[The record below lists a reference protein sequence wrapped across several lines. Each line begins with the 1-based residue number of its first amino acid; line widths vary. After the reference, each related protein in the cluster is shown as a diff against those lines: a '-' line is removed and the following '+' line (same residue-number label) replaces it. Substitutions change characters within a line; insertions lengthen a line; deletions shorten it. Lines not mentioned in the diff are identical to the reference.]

1 MPSHELVPENNPTRL
16 TGLLTRHDFHHMGTI
31 LISSHPELKFAILVL
46 DISNFKSVNVFCGR
60 EKGNEMLIYIAD
72 FFREFWKD
80 LTLVS
85 HFRADTFAMLM
96 PFGDKQELVDM
107 ALTIHAHI
115 EAFDLPFK
123 VLPAIGIC
131 IAPSSDTPANNMC
144 DYATMAMKEIK
155 GKFYAK
161 YAFFDESSFDR
172 LLMEKQIE
180 NDIVKAMETGQLQAY
195 IQPKV
200 DMRNG
205 EIVGGEAL
213 VRWIHPSMGVI
224 SPGKFIPVLEKNG
237 LIIDVDFVIWTQVFT
252 WIGKRLKE
260 GKKVVPV
267 SINISQ
273 MHAFDPTFKERL
285 ISLSKRFDVPPSL
298 VILELTES
306 TFLNNTAT
314 MFQSMQELRR
324 YGFSFSMD
332 DFGTGYSTMT
342 MLKDQPVN
350 EVKIDKGFI
359 DNIEDI
365 HAQIILNNIT
375 CMLRELEKKI
385 IVEGVETPFQQDF
398 LVQHECFDAQGFLY
412 YKPMPVPEYEELL
425 NRQ

>member
-1 MPSHELVPENNPTRL
+1 MQPIELIPENNPTRL
-16 TGLLTRHDFHHMGTI
+16 TGLLTRHDFHHMGTKI
-31 LISSHPELKFAILVL
+31 ISSCPEQTFAILVL
-46 DISNFKSVNVFCGR
+46 DISNFKSVNVFCSR
-60 EKGNEMLIYIAD
+60 EKGNELLIYIAD
-72 FFREFWKD
+72 FFRSYWKD

-96 PFGDKQELVDM
+96 PFTDQQELIDM
-107 ALTIHAHI
+107 ALKIHSHI

-123 VLPAIGIC
+123 ILPAVGIC
-131 IAPSSDTPANNMC
+131 IAPSPDTPANNMC
-144 DYATMAMKEIK
+144 DYATMAMKSIK

-161 YAFFDESSFDR
+161 YAFFDQRMFEQ

-180 NDIVKAMETGQLQAY
+180 NDIVKGMETGQLQAY

-200 DMRNG
+200 DMRTK

-213 VRWIHPSMGVI
+213 VRWIHPTMGTI

-237 LIIDVDFVIWTQVFT
+237 LIIDVDFVVWKQVFS
-252 WIGKRLKE
+252 WISNRLKA
-260 GKKVVPV
+260 GQKVLPI
-267 SINISQ
+267 SINISR
-273 MHAFDPTFKERL
+273 MHSYDPIFKQRL
-285 ISLSKRFDVPPSL
+285 IDLSGKYEVPPSL
-298 VILELTES
+298 VVLELTES
-306 TFLNNTAT
+306 TFLNNTT
-314 MFQSMQELRR
+314 IMYQSMQELKD
-324 YGFSFSMD
+324 YGFSISMD

-375 CMLRELEKKI
+375 RMLKQLEKKI

-412 YKPMPVPEYEELL
+412 YKPMPITEYENLL
-425 NRQ
+425 DQ